1 MELRHIRYFIV
12 LAEELNFSRA
22 AQRLHIAQPPLSRQ
36 IKELEDELG
45 AKLFNRSKRHVELT
59 PAGKVFLQKAYQIF
73 DQVEQARFNTRLT
86 AIGKEGELRI
96 SFTGAVQDLI
106 PVIREYHR
114 LHPQVGIVIK
124 HMTNKEQI
132 KALNEKTVDIAL
144 VSTQIES
151 SNIHTTPLR
160 NLPFYAA
167 FPENHPLVKKKKLY
181 LKDLANETF
190 IMTPRSVGVLYYETF
205 MSAFNHAKFTPNIAI
220 QADDL
225 HTVLALVA
233 SGMGITLTPSPF
245 EPMKGIVKRD
255 IEDVN
260 IAIVSSI
267 AWHKDNNSKILE
279 DFLLFVNRIYKNEE
293 PNLKLLKNKK

>member
-36 IKELEDELG
+36 IKELENEIG

-59 PAGKVFLQKAYQIF
+59 PAGKVFLQKAYQIL
-73 DQVEQARFNTRLT
+73 DQVEQARFNARLT

-106 PVIREYHR
+106 PVIRKYR
-114 LHPQVGIVIK
+114 KIHPQVGIILK
-124 HMTNKEQI
+124 HMNNKEQL
-132 KALNEKTVDIAL
+132 KALNEKTIDIAL
-144 VSTQIES
+144 ISTPIES
-151 SNIHTTPLR
+151 GNINVSPLKT
-160 NLPFYAA
+160 LKFYVA
-167 FPENHPLVKKKKLY
+167 FPENHPLLKKEKLY
-181 LKDLANETF
+181 LQDLANETF

-205 MSAFNHAKFTPNIAI
+205 MSAFNKAHFTPNIAI

-233 SGMGITLTPSPF
+233 DGIGITLTPSPA
-245 EPMKGIVKRD
+245 EKVKGIVRRD
-255 IEDVN
+255 LEDVN
-260 IAIVSSI
+260 LSLVGSI
-267 AWHKDNNSKILE
+267 AWRKDNKSKILE
-279 DFLLFVNRIYKNEE
+279 DFLLFVNSLYDNEE
-293 PNLKLLKNKK
+293 TDLRLLN